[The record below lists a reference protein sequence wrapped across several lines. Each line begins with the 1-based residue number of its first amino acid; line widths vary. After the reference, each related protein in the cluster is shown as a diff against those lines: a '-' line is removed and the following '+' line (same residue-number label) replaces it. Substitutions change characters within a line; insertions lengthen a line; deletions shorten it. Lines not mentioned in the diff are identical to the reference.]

1 MLLQYD
7 YKRHGLNERNC
18 VWLEYGCGTAY
29 GLAQGIKA
37 KKLEKVILV
46 DIDKNVL
53 KSAKRNVQSEINV
66 DVEILESSEYNKL
79 SESTVDVIH
88 SEACMQ
94 YLAYSEIKKV
104 VNNMYKILR
113 PDGLA
118 RITFKTNRD
127 RYAKD
132 EWRQEENYTY
142 TVQTDGHWEDRMTIA
157 VSQRM
162 QLKNYSKTLKATK

>member
-1 MLLQYD
+1 M
-7 YKRHGLNERNC
+7 
-18 VWLEYGCGTAY
+18 T
-29 GLAQGIKA
+29 
-37 KKLEKVILV
+37 
-46 DIDKNVL
+46 KNVL
-53 KSAKRNVQSEINV
+53 KSAKRNVQSQINV

-104 VNNMYKILR
+104 VNDMYKILR

-132 EWRQEENYTY
+132 EWRQKENYTY
-142 TVQTDGHWEDRMTIA
+142 TVQTDGHWENRMTVSCLTKNA
-157 VSQRM
+157 VEELFKDFKSYQIGFEE
-162 QLKNYSKTLKATK
+162 YSYVELDNIKSSWIVTAVK

>member
-1 MLLQYD
+1 MNNSLAEQEDGKSTSRKLWAKIHNSDIKENTIYEFTYPSTQLLCFLQYD

-88 SEACMQ
+88 SEACMHIFSIQ
-94 YLAYSEIKKV
+94 
-104 VNNMYKILR
+104 
-113 PDGLA
+113 
-118 RITFKTNRD
+118 
-127 RYAKD
+127 
-132 EWRQEENYTY
+132 
-142 TVQTDGHWEDRMTIA
+142 
-157 VSQRM
+157 
-162 QLKNYSKTLKATK
+162 